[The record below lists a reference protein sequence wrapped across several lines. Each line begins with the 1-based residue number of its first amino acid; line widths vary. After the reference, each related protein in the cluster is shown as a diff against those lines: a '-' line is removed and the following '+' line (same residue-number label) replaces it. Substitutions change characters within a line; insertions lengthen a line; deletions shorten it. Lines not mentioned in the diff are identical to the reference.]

1 MMAECLFG
9 DGFDC
14 RGCSPAYYHDRL
26 AYLRK
31 SLQYYQ
37 DLRNKA
43 DRECQEALR
52 DIQLYRREYKL

>member
-9 DGFDC
+9 DDCDGFDC

-37 DLRNKA
+37 DLRNQA
-43 DRECQEALR
+43 DRECQEGGL
-52 DIQLYRREYKL
+52 